1 MEAENDEKKR
11 RNVKNVFVFL
21 SAAYMYE
28 CANYI
33 YECDAGGR
41 EGAALA
47 RPPVRSDYKLVST

>member
-28 CANYI
+28 CANFI

-41 EGAALA
+41 EAQSCT
-47 RPPVRSDYKLVST
+47 PPCPQRL

>member
-11 RNVKNVFVFL
+11 RNVKTVFVFL

-41 EGAALA
+41 EGADLA
-47 RPPVRSDYKLVST
+47 RPPCPQRL